1 MTLAFIAVLMCMAG
15 LFGVECYKDVYEY
28 HGCNFTQATT
38 DSAKES
44 VRAAMDRLEPLRQ
57 LKKVYVS
64 LPRQWKHVDSSI
76 TLTFG
81 IKHDV
86 CFSVALI

>member
-15 LFGVECYKDVYEY
+15 LFGVECYEY
-28 HGCNFTQATT
+28 RNCTFPQATT
-38 DSAKES
+38 DLAKKS
-44 VRAAMDRLEPLRQ
+44 VNAAMDRLKPLRQ
-57 LKKVYVS
+57 LNKVYVS